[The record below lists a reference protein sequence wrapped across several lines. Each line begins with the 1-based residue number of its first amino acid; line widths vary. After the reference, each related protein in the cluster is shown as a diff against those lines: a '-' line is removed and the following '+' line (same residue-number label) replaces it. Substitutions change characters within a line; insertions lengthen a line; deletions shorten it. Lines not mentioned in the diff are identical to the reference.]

1 MDMKKRERILA
12 ALNHQET
19 DRVPIDIGGSH
30 FSTICA
36 GAYENLKRHLGE
48 PDAPEKILSLA
59 FETVVIDESVLR
71 HLPVDTRSV
80 FANPPKNWKATWLDD
95 NTFVDEWGITYHK
108 PPNWMQYDMIA
119 HPLAEATIDDIE
131 RHNWPDPLDEGRYIG
146 IKEKAKELK
155 ENTDYAVIATTV
167 DSGFFERAWYI
178 CGWER
183 FFTGILAEQDFV
195 VALLEKVC
203 SIQMQRWDSFLKEA
217 GQYADV
223 IAVGDDLA
231 IHTSPVISPD
241 LYRKIAK
248 PIQKKFFRFLKER
261 TDAKILYHTC
271 GNISP
276 LIDDLI
282 EIGVDAL
289 NPVQVSAVDMDSK
302 LLNERF
308 GGKICFWGGIDTQQV
323 LPFGSPDD
331 VRSEVRRRISDLS
344 PGYVLGAV
352 HNIQDDVPPENI
364 CAMLD
369 EAASY

>member
-1 MDMKKRERILA
+1 MKNRERILA
-12 ALNHQET
+12 ALNCQET

-183 FFTGILAEQDFV
+183 FFTSILAEQDFV

-203 SIQMQRWDSFLKEA
+203 SIQMQRWDSFLKKV
-217 GQYADV
+217 GQYADI

-231 IHTSPVISPD
+231 IHTSPMISPD

-248 PIQKKFFRFLKER
+248 PMQKKFFRFLKER